1 MNKPRSIRKS
11 AFLAI
16 EPLEDRSLPAVFMP
30 MPLAPDADAVSIS
43 YTLET
48 DTVAVTQDGE
58 GAQPRPH
65 VPDKVLSPL
74 ESAIK
79 ELEHI
84 QKLGEAEGA
93 TAADKAGADLAKTV
107 LQEYQQAVKALAE
120 NKDPKLTMRLEQAKN
135 EAEKALLSRRRY
147 LERLVRSDEILRNHG
162 VKQGHRAIILKML
175 EFSANRIS
183 AFSRQREP
191 VGTPSDALLKHIANR
206 VYDGNAEGD
215 AQNRSDLYD
224 ALFRAWRQPK

>member
-58 GAQPRPH
+58 RLPPLPAVDPAEVQDLR
-65 VPDKVLSPL
+65 KVL
-74 ESAIK
+74 A
-79 ELEHI
+79 
-84 QKLGEAEGA
+84 QGEAADA
-93 TAADKAGADLAKTV
+93 TPAQRVAADLARTV
-107 LQEYQQAVKALAE
+107 LQEYDAAVKALRE
-120 NKDPKLTMRLEQAKN
+120 NKDPKLTKRLEQAKN

-162 VKQGHRAIILKML
+162 VKQGDRATILAML

-183 AFSRQREP
+183 AFSRQRQP
-191 VGTPSDALLKHIANR
+191 VGIPSDALLKHIANR

-224 ALFRAWRQPK
+224 ALFRAWSQPK